1 MRTDARTDPPAE
13 DVEHAG
19 DILDRGR
26 WVQFI
31 RRPESMIW
39 SIGTG
44 RRKVVSRC
52 QTAEESRHIF
62 DET

>member
-1 MRTDARTDPPAE
+1 MCRTDPPAE
-13 DVEHAG
+13 DVEYAG

-26 WVQFI
+26 LEQFA

-39 SIGTG
+39 SIERG

-52 QTAEESRHIF
+52 QTAEESRRIF